1 MTYEC
6 VTCGGTLPEEDR
18 PLGHHPEWST
28 CASALRSRAE
38 RAEAERDRDLAD
50 MRRFQAEVIR
60 LTNKTT
66 DLRADLHRIRKER
79 DKAKAKAAQADALAG
94 ALREAMIALGHI
106 DGCGC
111 HKCAALAAYD
121 AQREG
126 RP

>member
-1 MTYEC
+1 MSEPQVTHYCAEC
-6 VTCGGTLPEEDR
+6 QRLTV
-18 PLGHHPEWST
+18 
-28 CASALRSRAE
+28 
-38 RAEAERDRDLAD
+38 
-50 MRRFQAEVIR
+50 EVER

-79 DKAKAKAAQADALAG
+79 DRAKAKATQADALAG